1 VTVPAA
7 NILAIE
13 VFGTNIFTDILCHK
27 RGTDLILCLPLL
39 SSYPTVSSPKFQ
51 DMGTGLIW
59 FNKRGQLHNILCL
72 RICRLHSTV
81 FFHFLLWTNAY
92 LLHYGSYK

>member
-1 VTVPAA
+1 MGIPLEMVCDPATTICAKACISHFRVTVPAA

-51 DMGTGLIW
+51 DMGTGLI
-59 FNKRGQLHNILCL
+59 
-72 RICRLHSTV
+72 
-81 FFHFLLWTNAY
+81 
-92 LLHYGSYK
+92 